1 MSFDNELLQGSI
13 RQESTFLRVI
23 RINEGIKRISD
34 LSFNIRLRAINTLIF
49 AYKHQESRSGIPVIS
64 AEMIKFSIE
73 LEEHAVAIT
82 RVAHDMLGHI
92 TWFTKRDRMQQY
104 FERVSNLLR
113 RIENREAADGVLG
126 KIRGGYSV
134 VRTRTFT
141 STAEGMKHLFAGINV
156 LLRFCMTGRVLGT
169 MTRIESARSGRD
181 RTYFMKLAD
190 DFRFAIKETE
200 GILRTLAEIDRDK
213 DKR

>member
-1 MSFDNELLQGSI
+1 MEFDIETLNESI

-49 AYKHQESRSGIPVIS
+49 AYKHQETRSGIPVIS
-64 AEMIKFSIE
+64 GEMIKFSIE
-73 LEEHAVAIT
+73 LEEYAVNIT
-82 RVAHDMLGHI
+82 RVAHEMLGHI

-104 FERVSNLLR
+104 FERISNLLR
-113 RIENREAADGVLG
+113 RSEKRETGDIVLG
-126 KIRGGYSV
+126 RIRNGYAL
-134 VRTRTFT
+134 VRTRTFDAT
-141 STAEGMKHLFAGINV
+141 SDGMKHLFSGINV

-181 RTYFMKLAD
+181 RAYFMKLAD
-190 DFRFAIKETE
+190 DFRVAIRETE
-200 GILRTLAEIDRDK
+200 TILRTLAEIDRDK